1 MDPLTTKSLEF
12 KEKAEEQRFIAK
24 ARSEGKDPLLVKN
37 WKIFSARC
45 PVRKGTSD
53 VINSDLFSSDSILL
67 VTLGSQFTQF

>member
-1 MDPLTTKSLEF
+1 MKR
-12 KEKAEEQRFIAK
+12 QRN
-24 ARSEGKDPLLVKN
+24 RDLLQRQDLRGREGKDPLLVKN
-37 WKIFSARC
+37 WEIFSARC